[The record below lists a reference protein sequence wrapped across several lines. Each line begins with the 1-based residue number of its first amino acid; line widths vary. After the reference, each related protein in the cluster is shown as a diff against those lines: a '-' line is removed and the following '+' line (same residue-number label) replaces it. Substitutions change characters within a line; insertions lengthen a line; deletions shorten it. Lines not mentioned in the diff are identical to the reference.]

1 MIVELDCRMMPD
13 RGASHDYLAEKF
25 EFPGYYGRNL
35 DALFDLLSTYEKDAQ
50 IIVRAPELLEE
61 NLGTYGKNILKTL
74 EDAAREN
81 PKLTLQINLKKM
93 KIILD
98 FLKTLWYH
106 T

>member
-1 MIVELDCRMMPD
+1 MIVELDCRMMKD
-13 RGASHDYLAEKF
+13 RGAAHDCLAEKF

-35 DALFDLLSTYEKDAQ
+35 DALFDLLSTYEKTAQ

-81 PKLTLQINLKKM
+81 PKLTLQINLEKNENN
-93 KIILD
+93 
-98 FLKTLWYH
+98 T
-106 T
+106 